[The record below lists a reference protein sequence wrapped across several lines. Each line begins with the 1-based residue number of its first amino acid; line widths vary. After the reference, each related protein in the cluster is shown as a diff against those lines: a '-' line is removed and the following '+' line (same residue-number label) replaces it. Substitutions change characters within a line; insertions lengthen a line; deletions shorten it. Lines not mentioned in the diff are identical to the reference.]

1 MSDKPLM
8 FDPEATEQHI
18 GDKIKFVD
26 RLQCLAEL
34 EQYFRQKCLE
44 ARVDY
49 SYDCTADE
57 NTFYDTINY
66 TTYAGL
72 FIMHPLCYSHQLLQ
86 MYDAKADNLNSAG
99 HVEWIENNI
108 KENNVSKYVKSNGD
122 ALELEGLQEFD
133 AVVVLPG
140 SNKIYE
146 HTSDVKL
153 KKIIERHGSNLVL
166 KPHPITTD
174 AVLEDLANVQGEAQ
188 LADQHSNLYD
198 IICRADTVY
207 TSHISETALTSL
219 LLNKRV
225 SPMEVFGNRFT
236 GSFSHINH
244 FCFSEPDPIGTL
256 KSIFASPK
264 SGIVH
269 PEIDKNWKD
278 KIDKYF
284 EYTLTM
290 RKIQLGHYYQ

>member
-8 FDPEATEQHI
+8 FDPDATKYHI
-18 GDKIKFVD
+18 GEKIKFVD
-26 RLQCLAEL
+26 RLECLAEIEL
-34 EQYFRQKCLE
+34 YVRNKCIE
-44 ARVDY
+44 NRIDY

-57 NTFYDTINY
+57 NTYYETINY
-66 TTYAGL
+66 TTYAGM
-72 FIMHPLCYSHQLLQ
+72 FIMHPLNFSHQLLQ
-86 MYDAKADNLNSAG
+86 MYDAKADRLDGIG
-99 HVEWIENNI
+99 HIEWIKNNI
-108 KENNVSKYVKSNGD
+108 EHNNISKYVKSDGSD
-122 ALELEGLQEFD
+122 LEKEGLRDFK

-153 KKIIERHGSNLVL
+153 KKIIERHGSDLVM
-166 KPHPITTD
+166 KPHPITTEE
-174 AVLEDLANVQGEAQ
+174 VLQDLANVKGEAQ
-188 LADQHSNLYD
+188 LADPHSNLYEIIRQAD
-198 IICRADTVY
+198 IVY

-219 LLNKRV
+219 LLGKRI

-244 FCFSEPDPIGTL
+244 FCFSEPDPISTL

-269 PEIDKNWKD
+269 PDIDEDWKD
-278 KIDKYF
+278 KVDKYF
-284 EYTLTM
+284 EYTLSM
-290 RKIQLGHYYQ
+290 RKTQIGHYYQ